1 MQKSP
6 DPELAEQFAQLESR
20 IDAAVALIT
29 RLKDENARLA
39 ARLARLEK
47 LRGEAVRRIDTVLD
61 RIDEMT

>member
-1 MQKSP
+1 MQKTP
-6 DPELAEQFAQLESR
+6 DPELAEQFAQLESG

-29 RLKDENARLA
+29 RLRDENARLA
-39 ARLARLEK
+39 ARLARIEK